1 MPECTVRR
9 SFQHPRVRSGSR
21 PHASRS
27 AETPRRPWRQ
37 VGGMIVVE
45 RPRTVKPRLVESRQG
60 VPARTAPDR
69 QSKARGVRDSA
80 PSPVPTSGSV
90 ARAAW

>member
-1 MPECTVRR
+1 MEAHAVPECTVRR

-37 VGGMIVVE
+37 VGGM
-45 RPRTVKPRLVESRQG
+45 
-60 VPARTAPDR
+60 
-69 QSKARGVRDSA
+69 
-80 PSPVPTSGSV
+80 
-90 ARAAW
+90 